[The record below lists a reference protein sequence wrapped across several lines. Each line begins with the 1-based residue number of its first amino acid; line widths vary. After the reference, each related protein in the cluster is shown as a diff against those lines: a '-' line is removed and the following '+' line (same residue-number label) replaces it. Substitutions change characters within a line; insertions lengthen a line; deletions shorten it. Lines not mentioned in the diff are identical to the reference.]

1 MASGAAWAYV
11 FISLHIPEPSS
22 ITELIMA
29 FVGTN
34 ENIGS
39 VLAVDRMKCNY
50 CMCNADIF
58 KQENSLSG

>member
-1 MASGAAWAYV
+1 MVQPGLMYS
-11 FISLHIPEPSS
+11 SLHIPEPSS

-39 VLAVDRMKCNY
+39 VFAVDRMKCNY

-58 KQENSLSG
+58 KQENLLSG

>member
-1 MASGAAWAYV
+1 
-11 FISLHIPEPSS
+11 
-22 ITELIMA
+22 MA

-39 VLAVDRMKCNY
+39 VFAVDRMKCNY

-58 KQENSLSG
+58 KQENLLSG